1 MPSND
6 KDMLYWLDK
15 IDETE
20 RKLLKVRKLLMQYE
34 RFIETFSDREKVF
47 VRNRCEK
54 VKISRYQKNVE
65 ENIFKYKSLN
75 KVIRLWI
82 DFEKNFE

>member
-1 MPSND
+1 MPSSD

-20 RKLLKVRKLLMQYE
+20 RKLLMVRKLLMQYN
-34 RFIETFSDREKVF
+34 RFIETLSDREKVF
-47 VRNRCEK
+47 VRNKCEIDK
-54 VKISRYQKNVE
+54 LIDEQINMEKND
-65 ENIFKYKSLN
+65 FKYKSLN

-82 DFEKNFE
+82 DFEKRI